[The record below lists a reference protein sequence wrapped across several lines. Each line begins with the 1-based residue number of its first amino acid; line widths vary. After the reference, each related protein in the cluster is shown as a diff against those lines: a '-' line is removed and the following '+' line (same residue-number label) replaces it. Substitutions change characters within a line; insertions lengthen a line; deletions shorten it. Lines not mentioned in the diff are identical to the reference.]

1 MSQIIDTAVVL
12 ALFRNEPGTAVA
24 AGLVPSGHMSS
35 VNLSESVSKLFDYG
49 EIPDA
54 AWKRVLRLNL
64 TIHPFDTE
72 AARIAASLRPIS
84 RPFGLSFAD
93 RACLA
98 LGIKLG
104 LPAYTAD
111 RMWAKLKIGVD
122 IRLIR

>member
-12 ALFRNEPGTAVA
+12 ALFRSEPGAAIA
-24 AGLVPSGHMSS
+24 AGLIQGGQISS
-35 VNLSESVSKLFDYG
+35 VNLSESASKLSDYG

-64 TIHPFDTE
+64 TVHPLDTE

-104 LPAYTAD
+104 LPVYTAD
-111 RMWAKLKIGVD
+111 RAWAKLRIGVD